1 MLNDL
6 SFLTNSIPMD
16 GLSTMAMIHSFKPW
30 ISGMVLLR
38 IWNGTIPML

>member
-16 GLSTMAMIHSFKPW
+16 ELSTMAMTHSFKPW
-30 ISGMVLLR
+30 IFGMVLLR